1 MSDVIYDVYTF
12 TDYRWQLVKQFQ
24 GRHQKQAAID
34 FAEHVYREKHIIAF
48 RVIEETHDA
57 ESGEIRERKILN
69 RKKVDQLPNKKPP
82 APKLAARTAQPRST
96 STSAAAASDGPTTT
110 AEAAPLSSR
119 GKQAIMMLL
128 AAMALG
134 AVALLFV
141 LLDMMGTVT
150 LGKGTLGS
158 MGVAF
163 AVAATAGL
171 ALLATA
177 PDERGMIMRVLS
189 QLLSERE
196 TGPSQ
201 AAAPPAQPAAPPQP
215 QQPAL
220 EPEFE
225 PLEPDAPAQPDLVH
239 LDADDPDSAV
249 TPERHASL
257 LGVVNGFVTLAR
269 GWIAKLLQTPGAA
282 EENRLTRH
290 MSFGIHLF
298 LAGLCEQAAKLKQWA
313 LHEQK
318 FVLAESLGQVFG
330 DAPSARRFA
339 GNFQEYLAEPRY
351 MEMYQSGLSWNG
363 QLEDGMPAGP
373 ALVER
378 WVNKTDGKPVD
389 NVTVMFT
396 DIIGSTEFTQRHGD
410 KLQMELVQAHDR
422 IVRQAV
428 EDHRGRW
435 VKHTG
440 DGAMLAF
447 QSPLEAVRAAVQIQ
461 SEVRVHNEIMPLL
474 PLKLRVGL
482 STGKP
487 IKAGEDLFGST
498 VQLAARVC
506 ALADVGQIVVSEAVT
521 AACQGAGFSF
531 VHMGSRSLKG
541 FPEAQTVYGIN
552 LG

>member
-1 MSDVIYDVYTF
+1 MSEVVYDVYTF

-24 GRHQKQAAID
+24 GRHQKEAAVE

-48 RVIEETHDA
+48 RVIEESQDPET
-57 ESGEIRERKILN
+57 GEIRERKILN
-69 RKKVDQLPNKKPP
+69 RKKVDQLPNKRP
-82 APKLAARTAQPRST
+82 APARAAAPRATAARAGGQQ
-96 STSAAAASDGPTTT
+96 AAAS
-110 AEAAPLSSR
+110 AAPDKAGAEIQPLSNR
-119 GKQAIMMLL
+119 GRQAILVLL
-128 AAMALG
+128 AAMAIG
-134 AVALLFV
+134 AVAVLFV
-141 LLDMMGTVT
+141 ALNAMGTMA
-150 LGKGTLGS
+150 LGSGTLAS

-163 AVAATAGL
+163 ALAAALGL
-171 ALLATA
+171 GLLATA
-177 PDERGMIMRVLS
+177 PDERGMIMRALS
-189 QLLSERE
+189 NFLSEKE
-196 TGPSQ
+196 ASAPAAAAQ
-201 AAAPPAQPAAPPQP
+201 AAPQQQPAGP
-215 QQPAL
+215 QPAL
-220 EPEFE
+220 EIQ
-225 PLEPDAPAQPDLVH
+225 PLEQETPPDSHLVH
-239 LDADDPDSAV
+239 LDQDDPDSAV

-257 LGVVNGFVTLAR
+257 MSVVSGFVTLAR
-269 GWIAKLLQTPGAA
+269 AWIGKLLQTPGAA
-282 EENRLTRH
+282 EQNQITRH

-298 LAGLCEQAAKLKQWA
+298 LAGLCEQAGKLKQWA

-330 DAPSARRFA
+330 DPASARRFA
-339 GNFQEYLAEPRY
+339 GNFQEYLTEPRY
-351 MEMYQSGLSWNG
+351 FDMYQAGLGWNG
-363 QLEDGMPAGP
+363 QLQDGMPAGP

-378 WVNKTDGKPVD
+378 WVNKSDGQPVEA
-389 NVTVMFT
+389 VTVMFT

-422 IVRQAV
+422 IVRQAI
-428 EDHRGRW
+428 EDHHGRW

-447 QSPLEAVRAAVQIQ
+447 KTPLEAVRAAVQIQ

-521 AACQGAGFSF
+521 EACSGAGFAF
-531 VHMGSRSLKG
+531 TNMGSRSLKG